1 MCSLQKVLP
10 LLLEVASLTVRHIH
24 VYLFNHLI
32 SSHRVAFSLL
42 HCDITKC
49 CTGVIRG
56 YASKKAIISYII
68 VQKEETLYA
77 TKVCPCTRKKGVNDG
92 TCRALQPPTQLEPK
106 QC

>member
-1 MCSLQKVLP
+1 MHYRCALYRKCYHSFLSLIVQ
-10 LLLEVASLTVRHIH
+10 HIH

-56 YASKKAIISYII
+56 YASKKTIISDIK
-68 VQKEETLYA
+68 VQKEE
-77 TKVCPCTRKKGVNDG
+77 KCVHVHGKKGVNNG
-92 TCRALQPPTQLEPK
+92 TCRALQPATQLKPK